1 MSKPAILGRVDL
13 LALCFSVAR
22 CSPRTLAVLS
32 CARLLVFLF
41 GIMALVDYNSK
52 AAGATYAAKYGAL
65 DEDGYVW
72 VPKSAR
78 FMDAVAQAQYQLG
91 EEQADHAAVPIWV
104 LWGLLDGVYEPSGLG
119 LYASDSM
126 IKAHVMGATLKDAE
140 EQGLYDRVGA
150 RVEWQ
155 SLEAHAYDLA
165 RFAAEQRVA
174 GKVVTNLATPF

>member
-1 MSKPAILGRVDL
+1 MPKKQVSKSAILGRVDP

-78 FMDAVAQAQYQLG
+78 FMDAVAQAQQFRSPPRL
-91 EEQADHAAVPIWV
+91 AISKAKTVPRDERISC
-104 LWGLLDGVYEPSGLG
+104 DG
-119 LYASDSM
+119 
-126 IKAHVMGATLKDAE
+126 
-140 EQGLYDRVGA
+140 
-150 RVEWQ
+150 
-155 SLEAHAYDLA
+155 
-165 RFAAEQRVA
+165 A
-174 GKVVTNLATPF
+174 G

>member
-1 MSKPAILGRVDL
+1 
-13 LALCFSVAR
+13 
-22 CSPRTLAVLS
+22 
-32 CARLLVFLF
+32 
-41 GIMALVDYNSK
+41 MALVDYNSK

-119 LYASDSM
+119 LYALDSM

-155 SLEAHAYDLA
+155 SIEAHAHDLS
-165 RFAAEQRVA
+165 RFAVEQRAAANAEPYIAEEDDFHTLSIPAYPA
-174 GKVVTNLATPF
+174 GHEFIVLNELVVTDMANDDLHTSTKAA